1 MRINEYRDIMMSIDK
16 KINVDVI
23 IDVDI
28 GKYIVIMKQEFEVN
42 FGF

>member
-16 KINVDVI
+16 KINVDVT

-28 GKYIVIMKQEFEVN
+28 GKYIVIMKQELEVN
-42 FGF
+42 FGL

>member
-16 KINVDVI
+16 KINVDVT

-28 GKYIVIMKQEFEVN
+28 GKYIVIMK
-42 FGF
+42 